1 MGYLEEKCRSSD
13 NYLKEKK
20 SHIKKCITV
29 MQRYHNA
36 LVTKNG
42 RIRKI
47 AQLELKVIKLENV
60 Y

>member
-1 MGYLEEKCRSSD
+1 
-13 NYLKEKK
+13 
-20 SHIKKCITV
+20 